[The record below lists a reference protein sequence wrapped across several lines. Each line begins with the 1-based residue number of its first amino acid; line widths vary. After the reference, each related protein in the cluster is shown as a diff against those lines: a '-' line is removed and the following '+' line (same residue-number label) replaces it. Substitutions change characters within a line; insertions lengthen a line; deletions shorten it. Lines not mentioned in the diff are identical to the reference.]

1 MPGFQEILV
10 IAVVALLVF
19 GPDRLPELA
28 RTAGK
33 TLAKFREE
41 TRRNVD
47 ELKRVA
53 DVQDLEKELKSLRN
67 EMRGTKKEMT
77 RGIRDMAGLDSS
89 PTGDG
94 NGRRHTRTDAP
105 GAPEPTA
112 VLRADDQP
120 PPTDPEAT

>member
-67 EMRGTKKEMT
+67 EMRGTKNDMT
-77 RGIRDMAGLDSS
+77 KGIRDMAGLDSPS
-89 PTGDG
+89 GDG
-94 NGRRHTRTDAP
+94 NGRRARTHP
-105 GAPEPTA
+105 PTGHEPTA
-112 VLRADDQP
+112 VVRADDQP

>member
-33 TLAKFREE
+33 AMAKFRQE
-41 TRRNVD
+41 TRKNVD
-47 ELKRVA
+47 ELKRAA
-53 DVQDLEKELKSLRN
+53 DIQDLEKELKSLRSDL
-67 EMRGTKKEMT
+67 RGTKSEMT
-77 RGIRDMAGLDSS
+77 RGIRDMAGLGPSS
-89 PTGDG
+89 QRDG
-94 NGRRHTRTDAP
+94 TPSRSDA
-105 GAPEPTA
+105 GSAERA
-112 VLRADDQP
+112 IQLRADDQP